1 MTYQEYWFLI
11 EEEFLTMANKLKER
25 E

>member
-1 MTYQEYWFLI
+1 MTYQEYWFLL
-11 EEEFLTMANKLKER
+11 EEEFLTKANKLKER

>member
-1 MTYQEYWFLI
+1 MTYQEYWFLL